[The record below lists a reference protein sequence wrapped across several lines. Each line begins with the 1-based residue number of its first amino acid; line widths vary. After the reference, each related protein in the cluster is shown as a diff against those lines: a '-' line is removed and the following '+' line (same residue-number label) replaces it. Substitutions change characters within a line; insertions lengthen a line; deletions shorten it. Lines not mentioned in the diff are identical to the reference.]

1 MQVSIES
8 TSAHERKLCFQLPNE
23 RYEARVGERLRE
35 ISRNVRIKG
44 FRPGKV
50 PAKVVEQM
58 YGPQVRAE
66 ALDMLV
72 TESFGEAIRN
82 QDLRPA
88 GNPRIEPDP
97 AAPGSLAFVATF
109 EVVPDFGALDVSTL
123 SIARPLAEV
132 ADADLDQ
139 MIETLRVQRR
149 TWREVSRA
157 AVVGDAADL
166 RIATRTG
173 ERRLPETG
181 HESGVVVIGSGNML
195 AAIESALEGMQAGEE
210 KTIQV
215 TFPADWRVADLA
227 GQMAAVELQL
237 VKVSEPVLP
246 EADAAFIK
254 SFGIRSGDMA
264 QFRKEIRSN
273 LERELAGALSARLR
287 REVGDRLVEAYASV
301 ELPPRLV
308 EDEARAMA
316 ANVVEQARRQ
326 GQHVEAP
333 ADAHLAFMD
342 AARKRVLVGL
352 LIGEI
357 ARRNSLQLDGRR
369 VEQRVRTIAST
380 YEQPEAVI
388 DLYRNDPNLMAS
400 LRSQV
405 MEEQVLEWI
414 AEHAQHTERRLAFS
428 EAIQQ

>member
-1 MQVSIES
+1 MQVSVES
-8 TSAHERKLCFQLPNE
+8 TSAHERKLCFQLPSE
-23 RYEARVGERLRE
+23 RYEASVGERLRE

-66 ALDMLV
+66 ALDRLV
-72 TESFGEAIRN
+72 TESFGEAIRS

-97 AAPGSLAFVATF
+97 STPGSLAFVATF
-109 EVVPDFGALDVSTL
+109 EVVPDFGSLDVASL
-123 SIARPLAEV
+123 SIERPVSEV
-132 ADADLDQ
+132 KDDDIDQ
-139 MIETLRVQRR
+139 MIETLRLQRR
-149 TWREVSRA
+149 TWREVTRPA
-157 AVVGDAADL
+157 AKGDAVDL
-166 RIATRTG
+166 KIATRVG
-173 ERRLPETG
+173 ERRLPESG
-181 HESGVVVIGSGNML
+181 HEAGVAVIGSGNML
-195 AAIESALEGMQAGEE
+195 ADIENAIEGMTSGSE

-227 GQMAAVELQL
+227 GQTAEVELQAG
-237 VKVSEPVLP
+237 KVSEPMLP
-246 EADAAFIK
+246 EADAAFVK
-254 SFGIRSGDMA
+254 SFGIRSGDLA

-273 LERELAGALSARLR
+273 LERELSGALSARLR
-287 REVGDRLVEAYASV
+287 REVGDRLIEAYSAV

-316 ANVVEQARRQ
+316 AGVVEQARRQ
-326 GQHVEAP
+326 GQVVEPP
-333 ADAHLAFMD
+333 ADAHLTFMD
-342 AARKRVLVGL
+342 AARRRVLVGL
-352 LIGEI
+352 LIGEV
-357 ARRNSLQLDGRR
+357 ARRNGLQLDGHR
-369 VEQRVRTIAST
+369 VEQRIRTIAST

-414 AEHAQHTERRLAFS
+414 AEHAQHSEKVLAFS
-428 EAIQQ
+428 EAIRQ